1 MKEEEWFE
9 SWFDT
14 SYYHILYNNRN
25 TEEAAR
31 FIDKLFEHLKPEKEA
46 KLLDIACGKGRH
58 ARHMS
63 ENGFDTTGID
73 LSAASINYAK
83 QYENNTLH
91 FARHDMRKPFQQNAF
106 DYAFNLFTS
115 FGYFQ
120 TIQEHI
126 DALRAFNT
134 SLKPGG
140 ILVID
145 FFNSVKIINELL
157 PLEIKKEKGIT
168 FTITKELKDKKIIK
182 RIEFEDHGK
191 KHHYLEKVYAFL
203 WSDFNDMMEQ
213 SNFKIINKF
222 GNYNFRSFDENNSP
236 RLILICQKENA
247 GTTHSL

>member
-1 MKEEEWFE
+1 MEEEWFE

-25 TEEAAR
+25 TEEAAH
-31 FIDKLFEHLKPEKEA
+31 FIDTLFEHLNPKKEA

-63 ENGFDTTGID
+63 EKGFCTTGID
-73 LSAASINYAK
+73 LSAASIKYAK
-83 QYENNTLH
+83 QYENDTLN
-91 FARHDMRKPFQQNAF
+91 FVRHDMRKPFQQNTF

-120 TIQEHI
+120 TFQEHV
-126 DALRAFNT
+126 DALSAFNN

-140 ILVID
+140 ILVLD
-145 FFNSVKIINELL
+145 FFNSVKIIDELL
-157 PLEIKKEKGIT
+157 PLEVKEEKGIT
-168 FTITKELKDKKIIK
+168 FTISKEIKDKKIIK
-182 RIEFEDHGK
+182 KIEFEDLGV
-191 KHHYLEKVYAFL
+191 KHRYLEKVYAFL
-203 WSDFNDMMEQ
+203 ANDFNDMMKA

-222 GNYNFRSFDENNSP
+222 GDYNFNRFDENKSP

-247 GTTHSL
+247 RTTNPL